1 VSGVSR
7 QWVTTSAFGILV
19 DSAAIPDNT
28 LTRCLEY
35 EKRSSQ
41 RPRRYTQALPDSIG
55 TEGHR
60 VPTSSDM
67 ATFDRAG
74 SEPLVRSDRLHDHWY
89 CGRTMDG
96 MVIAHQLICYQ
107 RRPESRINETASW
120 PDGWAVCDD
129 GNALSAFCPAGRADR
144 QICRRF
150 KKERGRERR
159 PRLPRL
165 SLPAPKV
172 PRLRRLILPGKLG
185 VGVERR
191 DEG

>member
-1 VSGVSR
+1 
-7 QWVTTSAFGILV
+7 
-19 DSAAIPDNT
+19 

-89 CGRTMDG
+89 FGRTMDG

-129 GNALSAFCPAGRADR
+129 GNALSTASWSEGGAADLSKIQKR
-144 QICRRF
+144 KGPGSDVRGYSDCRS
-150 KKERGRERR
+150 R
-159 PRLPRL
+159 PRR
-165 SLPAPKV
+165 SLVYAA
-172 PRLRRLILPGKLG
+172 
-185 VGVERR
+185 
-191 DEG
+191 